1 MASLRRSD
9 ETFRRMGSSGLVWQD
24 QFRMKKREE
33 AVDVRELRPS
43 QSAGTIGMMQ
53 RSQSNGGRAFHAG
66 RVVPDLDPPSPRVSG
81 CGCCGLFGK
90 PAPGKK
96 SKKSKK

>member
-1 MASLRRSD
+1 MASLQRSD
-9 ETFRRMGSSGLVWQD
+9 ETFRRMGSSGLVWD
-24 QFRMKKREE
+24 LNRMRKREE

-53 RSQSNGGRAFHAG
+53 RNQSNGGRAFHAG
-66 RVVPDLDPPSPRVSG
+66 RVVPDLDPPSPRVSS
-81 CGCCGLFGK
+81 CGCFGLFGK
-90 PAPGKK
+90 PAPAKK